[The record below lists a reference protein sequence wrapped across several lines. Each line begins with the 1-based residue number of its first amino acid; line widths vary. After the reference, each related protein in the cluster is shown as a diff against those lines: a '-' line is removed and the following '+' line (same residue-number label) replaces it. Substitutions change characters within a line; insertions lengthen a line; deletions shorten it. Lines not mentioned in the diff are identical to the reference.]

1 MRAVL
6 LLAATAHA
14 TKSTW
19 QHTNAFDRDL
29 QDPKTRALLERRD
42 RRDRNRDLV
51 EAVALVHTLRSRTRY
66 FTLLEVDGDVWLTA
80 RGGNRADSCKS
91 APCDQLL
98 WRNGS
103 HDRLITSLHPHRF
116 VSRDGVAHNL
126 AVAVDDDQ
134 LVAAGGLY
142 RSRDPALYKNVQPLH
157 GSDRYEGVEVFD
169 ISRDLTWTRTAVID
183 GRHPGCVERRA
194 GFGGLCE
201 FDGRLS
207 LAPLGNELLLYA
219 RANTREAG
227 GGRGVQVSRRSSEGW
242 SPFERVSFEG
252 LHEDDQV
259 YFAAINRHPAFV
271 LRHRGHQYAAD
282 ALIALAPVSR
292 ADGSAYV
299 GLAVSCDGVHFSN
312 LEPLLNCT
320 GGASLGR
327 APDHP
332 VDGLLR
338 RGATTHIYVHRDVPG
353 IALHKAG
360 RQPRP
365 RIVRLDIPSWKLSD
379 LAREKFRTLEG
390 CDRVCRDARGRPEYC

>member
-1 MRAVL
+1 MVI
-6 LLAATAHA
+6 T
-14 TKSTW
+14 T
-19 QHTNAFDRDL
+19 
-29 QDPKTRALLERRD
+29 
-42 RRDRNRDLV
+42 
-51 EAVALVHTLRSRTRY
+51 
-66 FTLLEVDGDVWLTA
+66 DGHVT
-80 RGGNRADSCKS
+80 S
-91 APCDQLL
+91 ASQ
-98 WRNGS
+98 RE
-103 HDRLITSLHPHRF
+103 
-116 VSRDGVAHNL
+116 RDGVAHNL
-126 AVAVDDDQ
+126 AVAIDDDQ

-142 RSRDPALYKNVQPLH
+142 RSKDPSLYKNVQPLH

-169 ISRDLTWTRTAVID
+169 VSRDLTWTRTAVID
-183 GRHPGCVERRA
+183 GRHPGCVERRE

-219 RANTREAG
+219 RANTREAEAAAACRC
-227 GGRGVQVSRRSSEGW
+227 RGAVQW
-242 SPFERVSFEG
+242 LAPFAQVSFEG
-252 LHEDDQV
+252 FEDDQV

-338 RGATTHIYVHRDVPG
+338 RGPVTHIYVHRDVPG

-360 RQPRP
+360 RQPGHASCAWTSL
-365 RIVRLDIPSWKLSD
+365 VEAVG
-379 LAREKFRTLEG
+379 LARQFRTR
-390 CDRVCRDARGRPEYC
+390 DATACRDARAPYW

>member
-6 LLAATAHA
+6 LLAAAAHA

-29 QDPKTRALLERRD
+29 HDPKTRALLERRD

-103 HDRLITSLHPHRF
+103 HDRLITSLNPHRF

-142 RSRDPALYKNVQPLH
+142 RSRDPALYKDVQPLH

-183 GRHPGCVERRA
+183 GRHPGCVERRD

-207 LAPLGNELLLYA
+207 LAPLGSELLLYA
-219 RANTREAG
+219 RANTRNEG
-227 GGRGVQVSRRSSEGW
+227 GGRGVQVSRRGPDGW
-242 SPFERVSFEG
+242 SPFEQVSFEG
-252 LHEDDQV
+252 LGEDDQV

-282 ALIALAPVSR
+282 AL
-292 ADGSAYV
+292 
-299 GLAVSCDGVHFSN
+299 C
-312 LEPLLNCT
+312 LLYT
-320 GGASLGR
+320 S
-327 APDHP
+327 PSP
-332 VDGLLR
+332 
-338 RGATTHIYVHRDVPG
+338 RD
-353 IALHKAG
+353 
-360 RQPRP
+360 
-365 RIVRLDIPSWKLSD
+365 
-379 LAREKFRTLEG
+379 
-390 CDRVCRDARGRPEYC
+390 